1 MYLPLRPLSSVHS
14 WRYPV
19 LGPVILAA
27 SRSDKMRRFV
37 SAAPGTKQ
45 VVDRFIAGESVD
57 QVVPIVQDAADKG
70 LEVTLDVVG
79 EDITTPAQAEAARD
93 AYLELIERL
102 KVLDLGP
109 RAEMSV
115 KLSMFGQSLPSP
127 AATLNGEPSGLAP
140 TFPGG
145 HELAL
150 ANVRP
155 VVEAAAAIGTTVTL
169 DAEDHTT
176 LDSMFAIHEE
186 LRKDFPQTGCVIQ
199 SYLFRTED
207 DARRLAAAGSRV
219 RIVKGAYK
227 EPASVAYQDK
237 AEIDKAYVR
246 ITKILMAGEGYPM
259 IGSHDPRLIAI
270 AQELGRQYGRKLD
283 EYEFQMLYGI
293 RSDEHIRLAAE
304 GHRMRV
310 YTAYGT
316 DWYGYFMR
324 RLAEK
329 PANLL
334 FFGRSVLTKG

>member
-1 MYLPLRPLSSVHS
+1 M
-14 WRYPV
+14 

-27 SRSDKMRRFV
+27 SRSDKMRRIV
-37 SAAPGTKQ
+37 SAAPVTKP
-45 VVDRFIAGESVD
+45 VVTRFIPGETVD
-57 QVVPIVQDAADKG
+57 QVIPIVEELTRNG

-79 EDITTPAQAEAARD
+79 EDITEVAQSHAARD
-93 AYLELIERL
+93 AYLLLIERL
-102 KVLDLGP
+102 AELGLGESV
-109 RAEMSV
+109 EMSV
-115 KLSMFGQSLPSP
+115 KLSMFGQAL
-127 AATLNGEPSGLAP
+127 E
-140 TFPGG
+140 GG

-186 LRKDFPQTGCVIQ
+186 LRRDFPQTGCVIQ
-199 SYLFRTED
+199 AYLFRTEA

-227 EPASVAYQDK
+227 EPAEVAYLDK

-246 ITKILMAGEGYPM
+246 IMRILMDGEGYPM

-270 AQELGRQYGRKLD
+270 AQELARQAGRKLD

-293 RSDEHIRLAAE
+293 RGEEHLRLAAE

-334 FFGRSVLTKG
+334 FFLRSMITKN

>member
-1 MYLPLRPLSSVHS
+1 M
-14 WRYPV
+14 

-27 SRSDKMRRFV
+27 SRSDKMRRLI
-37 SAAPGTKQ
+37 SAAPVTKP
-45 VVDRFIAGESVD
+45 VVDRFIPGETVD
-57 QVVPIVQDAADKG
+57 QVVPIIKDLTGKG
-70 LEVTLDVVG
+70 LEVTMDVVG
-79 EDITTPAQAEAARD
+79 EDITTPEQSYAARD

-102 KVLDLGP
+102 KQLDLGTK
-109 RAEMSV
+109 AEMSI
-115 KLSMFGQSLPSP
+115 KLSMFGQAL
-127 AATLNGEPSGLAP
+127 E
-140 TFPGG
+140 GG

-155 VVEAAAAIGTTVTL
+155 VVVAAAAIGTTVTL

-199 SYLFRTED
+199 AYLFRTEA
-207 DARRLAAAGSRV
+207 DARRLAESGSRV
-219 RIVKGAYK
+219 RLVKGAYK
-227 EPASVAYQDK
+227 EPAEVAYQQK
-237 AEIDKAYVR
+237 AETDKAYVR
-246 ITKILMAGEGYPM
+246 ILRILMEGEGYPM
-259 IGSHDPRLIAI
+259 IGSHDPRLISI
-270 AQELGRQYGRKLD
+270 AQELARTAGRKLD

-293 RSDEHIRLAAE
+293 RSDEHLRLAAE

-329 PANLL
+329 PANLV
-334 FFGRSVLTKG
+334 FFLRSMITRG

>member
-1 MYLPLRPLSSVHS
+1 M
-14 WRYPV
+14 

-27 SRSDKMRRFV
+27 SRSDRMRRLI
-37 SAAPGTKQ
+37 SAAPVTKQ
-45 VVDRFIAGESVD
+45 VVDRFIPGETVHE
-57 QVVPIVQDAADKG
+57 VVPIIEELTGNG
-70 LEVTLDVVG
+70 LELTMDVVG
-79 EDITTPAQAEAARD
+79 EDITRPEQAEAARD
-93 AYLELIERL
+93 AYLALVDRIKDLELGER
-102 KVLDLGP
+102 V
-109 RAEMSV
+109 EMSV
-115 KLSMFGQSLPSP
+115 KLSMFGQALQ
-127 AATLNGEPSGLAP
+127 
-140 TFPGG
+140 GG

-199 SYLFRTED
+199 AYLFRTEA
-207 DARRLAAAGSRV
+207 DARRLAANGSRV
-219 RIVKGAYK
+219 RLVKGAYK
-227 EPASVAYQDK
+227 EPAEVAYQQK
-237 AEIDKAYVR
+237 QEIDKAYVR
-246 ITKILMAGEGYPM
+246 ILKVLMEGTGYPM
-259 IGSHDPRLIAI
+259 IGSHDPRLISI
-270 AQELGRQYGRKLD
+270 AQELARRAGRKLD

-293 RSDEHIRLAAE
+293 RSDEHLRLAAE

-329 PANLL
+329 PANLR
-334 FFGRSVLTKG
+334 FFVRSMITRG

>member
-1 MYLPLRPLSSVHS
+1 M
-14 WRYPV
+14 

-27 SRSDKMRRFV
+27 SRSDRMRRLI
-37 SAAPGTKQ
+37 SAAPVTKQ
-45 VVDRFIAGESVD
+45 VVDRFIPGETVHEI
-57 QVVPIVQDAADKG
+57 VPIIEELTDNG
-70 LEVTLDVVG
+70 LELTMDVVG
-79 EDITTPAQAEAARD
+79 EDITRPDQAEAARD
-93 AYLELIERL
+93 AYLALVDRIKDLELGER
-102 KVLDLGP
+102 V
-109 RAEMSV
+109 EMSV
-115 KLSMFGQSLPSP
+115 KLSMFGQAL
-127 AATLNGEPSGLAP
+127 E
-140 TFPGG
+140 GG

-199 SYLFRTED
+199 AYLFRTEA
-207 DARRLAAAGSRV
+207 DARRLAGNGSRV
-219 RIVKGAYK
+219 RLVKGAYK
-227 EPASVAYQDK
+227 EPAEVAYQQK
-237 AEIDKAYVR
+237 QEIDKAYVR
-246 ITKILMAGEGYPM
+246 ILKVLMEGAGYPM
-259 IGSHDPRLIAI
+259 IGSHDPRLISI
-270 AQELGRQYGRKLD
+270 AQELARRAGRKLD

-293 RSDEHIRLAAE
+293 RSDEHLRLAAE

-329 PANLL
+329 PANLR
-334 FFGRSVLTKG
+334 FFVRSMISKG

>member
-1 MYLPLRPLSSVHS
+1 M
-14 WRYPV
+14 

-57 QVVPIVQDAADKG
+57 QVIPIVQATAAKG

-79 EDITTPAQAEAARD
+79 EDITTVEQSHAARD
-93 AYLELIERL
+93 AYLELVERL
-102 KVLDLGP
+102 KDLGLGTK
-109 RAEMSV
+109 AEMSV
-115 KLSMFGQSLPSP
+115 KLSMFGQAL
-127 AATLNGEPSGLAP
+127 E
-140 TFPGG
+140 GG

-150 ANVRP
+150 SNVRP

-199 SYLFRTED
+199 AYLFRTED

-227 EPASVAYQDK
+227 EPAEVAYQDK
-237 AEIDKAYVR
+237 GEIDKAYVR
-246 ITKILMAGEGYPM
+246 VLKILMEGDGYPM

-270 AQELGRQYGRKLD
+270 TQELARRAGRKLD
-283 EYEFQMLYGI
+283 DYEFQMLYGI
-293 RSDEHIRLAAE
+293 RSEEQDRLAAE

-334 FFGRSVLTKG
+334 FFARSILTKG

>member
-1 MYLPLRPLSSVHS
+1 M
-14 WRYPV
+14 

-27 SRSDKMRRFV
+27 SRSDKMRRLI
-37 SAAPGTKQ
+37 SAAPVTKP
-45 VVDRFIAGESVD
+45 VVDRFIPGETVD
-57 QVVPIVQDAADKG
+57 QVVPIIKDLTAKG
-70 LEVTLDVVG
+70 LELTMDVVG
-79 EDITTPAQAEAARD
+79 EDITTPEQAAAARD
-93 AYLELIERL
+93 AYLALVDHL
-102 KVLDLGP
+102 KELDLGT

-115 KLSMFGQSLPSP
+115 KLSMFGQAL
-127 AATLNGEPSGLAP
+127 E
-140 TFPGG
+140 GG

-199 SYLFRTED
+199 AYLFRTEA
-207 DARRLAAAGSRV
+207 DARRLAESGSRV
-219 RIVKGAYK
+219 RVVKGAYK
-227 EPASVAYQDK
+227 EPAEVAYQQK
-237 AEIDKAYVR
+237 AETDKAYVR
-246 ITKILMAGEGYPM
+246 ILKILMEGAGYPM
-259 IGSHDPRLIAI
+259 IGSHDPRIISI
-270 AQELGRQYGRKLD
+270 AQELARKAGRKLD

-293 RSDEHIRLAAE
+293 RSDEHLRLAAE

-329 PANLL
+329 PANLV
-334 FFGRSVLTKG
+334 FFLRSMITRG

>member
-1 MYLPLRPLSSVHS
+1 M
-14 WRYPV
+14 

-27 SRSDKMRRFV
+27 SRSDRMRRLI
-37 SAAPGTKQ
+37 SAAPVTKQ
-45 VVDRFIAGESVD
+45 VVDRFIPGETVGD
-57 QVVPIVQDAADKG
+57 IVPVIEELTGRG
-70 LEVTLDVVG
+70 LELTMDVVG
-79 EDITTPAQAEAARD
+79 EDITSPEQAAAARD
-93 AYLELIERL
+93 AYLALVEHLRTLGLGER
-102 KVLDLGP
+102 V
-109 RAEMSV
+109 EMSV
-115 KLSMFGQSLPSP
+115 KLSMFGQAL
-127 AATLNGEPSGLAP
+127 
-140 TFPGG
+140 PGG

-186 LRKDFPQTGCVIQ
+186 LRKDFPGTGCVIQ
-199 SYLFRTED
+199 AYLFRTEA

-219 RIVKGAYK
+219 RLVKGAYK
-227 EPASVAYQDK
+227 EPAEVAHQQK
-237 AEIDKAYVR
+237 SEIDKAYVR
-246 ITKILMAGEGYPM
+246 VLRTLMEGEGYPM
-259 IGSHDPRLIAI
+259 VGSHDPRLISI
-270 AQELGRQYGRKLD
+270 AQELARRAGRKLD

-293 RSDEHIRLAAE
+293 RSDEHLRLAAE

-329 PANLL
+329 PANLR
-334 FFGRSVLTKG
+334 FFLRSMITHD

>member
-1 MYLPLRPLSSVHS
+1 M
-14 WRYPV
+14 

-27 SRSDKMRRFV
+27 SRSDKMRRLV
-37 SAAPGTKQ
+37 SAAPVTKP
-45 VVDRFIAGESVD
+45 VVDRFIPGETVD
-57 QVVPIVQDAADKG
+57 QVVPIVTDMADKG

-79 EDITTPAQAEAARD
+79 EDITRPEQATAARD
-93 AYLELIERL
+93 AYLQLVERL
-102 KVLDLGP
+102 KPLGLEAC
-109 RAEMSV
+109 AEMSV
-115 KLSMFGQSLPSP
+115 KLSMFGQAL
-127 AATLNGEPSGLAP
+127 E
-140 TFPGG
+140 GG

-176 LDSMFAIHEE
+176 LDSMFAIHDE
-186 LRKDFPQTGCVIQ
+186 LRKDFPETGCVIQ

-207 DARRLAAAGSRV
+207 DARRLAANGSRV

-227 EPASVAYQDK
+227 EPSSVAFQDK
-237 AEIDKAYVR
+237 AEVDKAYVR
-246 ITKILMAGEGYPM
+246 ILKILMAGEGYPM

-270 AQELGRQYGRKLD
+270 TQELARRAGRKLD

-293 RSDEHIRLAAE
+293 RSEEQVRLAAE

-334 FFGRSVLTKG
+334 FFARSMITKN

>member
-1 MYLPLRPLSSVHS
+1 M
-14 WRYPV
+14 

-27 SRSDKMRRFV
+27 SRSDKMRRIV
-37 SAAPGTKQ
+37 SAAPVTKP
-45 VVDRFIAGESVD
+45 VVNRFIPGETVD
-57 QVVPIVQDAADKG
+57 QVIPIVEELTRAG

-79 EDITTPAQAEAARD
+79 EDITEVEQSYAARD
-93 AYLELIERL
+93 AYLQLIERL
-102 KVLDLGP
+102 AELGLGEK
-109 RAEMSV
+109 AEMSV
-115 KLSMFGQSLPSP
+115 KLSMFGQAL
-127 AATLNGEPSGLAP
+127 E
-140 TFPGG
+140 GG

-186 LRKDFPQTGCVIQ
+186 LRRDFPQTGCVIQ
-199 SYLFRTED
+199 AYLFRTEA

-227 EPASVAYQDK
+227 EPAEVAYQDK

-246 ITKILMAGEGYPM
+246 ILKTLMDGEGYPM

-270 AQELGRQYGRKLD
+270 GQELARKAGRKLD

-293 RSDEHIRLAAE
+293 RSEEHLRLAAE

-334 FFGRSVLTKG
+334 FFVRSMITKN

>member
-1 MYLPLRPLSSVHS
+1 M
-14 WRYPV
+14 

-27 SRSDKMRRFV
+27 SRSDRMRRLI
-37 SAAPGTKQ
+37 SAAPVTKQ
-45 VVDRFIAGESVD
+45 VVDRFIPGEGVD
-57 QVVPIVQDAADKG
+57 DIVPVVEVLTAAG
-70 LEVTLDVVG
+70 LEVTMDVVG
-79 EDITTPAQAEAARD
+79 EDITRPEQAAAARD
-93 AYLELIERL
+93 AYLELIDRL
-102 KVLDLGP
+102 GALELGE

-115 KLSMFGQSLPSP
+115 KLSLFGQAL
-127 AATLNGEPSGLAP
+127 E
-140 TFPGG
+140 GG

-186 LRKDFPQTGCVIQ
+186 LRRDFPQTGCVIQ
-199 SYLFRTED
+199 AYLFRTEA
-207 DARRLAAAGSRV
+207 DARRLAANGSRV
-219 RIVKGAYK
+219 RLVKGAYK
-227 EPASVAYQDK
+227 EPASVAHQQK
-237 AEIDKAYVR
+237 SEIDKAYVR
-246 ITKILMAGEGYPM
+246 TLKILMDGEGYPM
-259 IGSHDPRLIAI
+259 IGSHDPRLISI
-270 AQELGRQYGRKLD
+270 AQELAHRAGRKLD

-293 RSDEHIRLAAE
+293 RTDEHHRLAAE

-329 PANLL
+329 PANLR
-334 FFGRSVLTKG
+334 FFLRSMISKG

>member
-1 MYLPLRPLSSVHS
+1 M
-14 WRYPV
+14 

-27 SRSDKMRRFV
+27 SRSDKMRRLI
-37 SAAPGTKQ
+37 SAAPVTKP
-45 VVDRFIAGESVD
+45 VVDRFIPGETVD
-57 QVVPIVQDAADKG
+57 QVVPIIQDLTGKG
-70 LEVTLDVVG
+70 LEVTMDVVG
-79 EDITTPAQAEAARD
+79 EDITTPEQSYAARD

-102 KVLDLGP
+102 KQLDLGTK
-109 RAEMSV
+109 AEMSI
-115 KLSMFGQSLPSP
+115 KLSMFGQAL
-127 AATLNGEPSGLAP
+127 E
-140 TFPGG
+140 GG

-199 SYLFRTED
+199 AYLFRTEA
-207 DARRLAAAGSRV
+207 DARRLAESGSRV
-219 RIVKGAYK
+219 RLVKGAYK
-227 EPASVAYQDK
+227 EPAEVAYQQK
-237 AEIDKAYVR
+237 AETDKAYVR
-246 ITKILMAGEGYPM
+246 ILKILMEGEGYPM
-259 IGSHDPRLIAI
+259 IGSHDPRLISI
-270 AQELGRQYGRKLD
+270 AQELARTAGRKLD

-293 RSDEHIRLAAE
+293 RSDEHLRLAAE

-334 FFGRSVLTKG
+334 FFARSILTKG

>member
-1 MYLPLRPLSSVHS
+1 M
-14 WRYPV
+14 

-27 SRSDKMRRFV
+27 SRSDRMRRMV
-37 SAAPGTKQ
+37 SAAPVTKS
-45 VVDRFIAGESVD
+45 VVDRFIPGETVD
-57 QVVPIVQDAADKG
+57 EVVPVIEDLTDKG
-70 LEVTLDVVG
+70 LDVTMDVVG
-79 EDITTPAQAEAARD
+79 EDITTAEQAEAARD
-93 AYLELIERL
+93 AYLELVERL
-102 KVLDLGP
+102 GDLGLGT

-115 KLSMFGQSLPSP
+115 KLSMFGQALPH
-127 AATLNGEPSGLAP
+127 
-140 TFPGG
+140 G

-176 LDSMFAIHEE
+176 LDSMFAIHDE

-199 SYLFRTED
+199 AYLYRTEE
-207 DARRLAAAGSRV
+207 DARRLAASGSRV
-219 RIVKGAYK
+219 RLVKGAYK
-227 EPASVAYQDK
+227 EPAAVAYQRK
-237 AEIDKAYVR
+237 HEIDKAYVR
-246 ITKILMAGEGYPM
+246 VLKVLMEGSGYPM
-259 IGSHDPRLIAI
+259 IGSHDPRLISI
-270 AQELGRQYGRKLD
+270 AQELAHRAARKPD

-293 RSDEHIRLAAE
+293 RSEEHLRLAAD

-329 PANLL
+329 PANLR
-334 FFGRSVLTKG
+334 FFARSMITKG

>member
-1 MYLPLRPLSSVHS
+1 M
-14 WRYPV
+14 

-27 SRSDKMRRFV
+27 SRSDRMRRFV

-45 VVDRFIAGESVD
+45 VVARFIAGESVD
-57 QVVPIVQDAADKG
+57 QVVPVVQDAVAKG

-79 EDITTPAQAEAARD
+79 EDITTREQAFAARD
-93 AYLELIERL
+93 AYLELIEHL
-102 KVLDLGP
+102 KELDLGTK
-109 RAEMSV
+109 AEMSI
-115 KLSMFGQSLPSP
+115 KLSMFGQAL
-127 AATLNGEPSGLAP
+127 E
-140 TFPGG
+140 GG

-155 VVEAAAAIGTTVTL
+155 VVEAAAAIGTTITL

-186 LRKDFPQTGCVIQ
+186 LRKDFPRTGCVIQ
-199 SYLFRTED
+199 AYLYRTEA
-207 DARRLAAAGSRV
+207 DARRLAASGSRV
-219 RIVKGAYK
+219 RLVKGAYK
-227 EPASVAYQDK
+227 EPAEVAYQDK
-237 AEIDKAYVR
+237 AETDKAYVR
-246 ITKILMAGEGYPM
+246 VLRVLMEGEGYPM
-259 IGSHDPRLIAI
+259 IGSHDPRLISI
-270 AQELGRQYGRKLD
+270 AQELARKAGRKLD

-293 RSDEHIRLAAE
+293 RSEEHLRLAAE

-334 FFGRSVLTKG
+334 FFARSILTKG

>member
-1 MYLPLRPLSSVHS
+1 M
-14 WRYPV
+14 

-27 SRSDKMRRFV
+27 SRSDKMRKLV
-37 SAAPGTKQ
+37 SAAPVTKP
-45 VVDRFIAGESVD
+45 VVNRFIPGETVD
-57 QVVPIVQDAADKG
+57 QVVPIVEETVGKG
-70 LEVTLDVVG
+70 LELTLDVVG
-79 EDITTPAQAEAARD
+79 EDITTPEQAAHARD

-102 KVLDLGP
+102 KELGHGTK
-109 RAEMSV
+109 AEMSV
-115 KLSMFGQSLPSP
+115 KLSMFGQAL
-127 AATLNGEPSGLAP
+127 E
-140 TFPGG
+140 GG

-199 SYLFRTED
+199 AYLFRTEA
-207 DARRLAAAGSRV
+207 DARRLAANGSRV

-227 EPASVAYQDK
+227 EPAEVAYQDK
-237 AEIDKAYVR
+237 REIDKAYVR
-246 ITKILMAGEGYPM
+246 ILRILMEGEGYPM

-270 AQELGRQYGRKLD
+270 GQELARRAGRKLD

-293 RSDEHIRLAAE
+293 RGEEHLRLAAE

-334 FFGRSVLTKG
+334 FFVRSMITKN

>member
-1 MYLPLRPLSSVHS
+1 M
-14 WRYPV
+14 

-27 SRSDKMRRFV
+27 SRSDRMRRFV

-45 VVDRFIAGESVD
+45 VVARFIAGESVD
-57 QVVPIVQDAADKG
+57 QVVPVVQDAVAKG

-79 EDITTPAQAEAARD
+79 EDITTREQAFAARD
-93 AYLELIERL
+93 AYLELVEHL
-102 KVLDLGP
+102 KELDLGTK
-109 RAEMSV
+109 AEMSI
-115 KLSMFGQSLPSP
+115 KLSMFGQAL
-127 AATLNGEPSGLAP
+127 E
-140 TFPGG
+140 GG

-186 LRKDFPQTGCVIQ
+186 LRKDFPRTGCVIQ
-199 SYLFRTED
+199 AYLYRTEA
-207 DARRLAAAGSRV
+207 DARRLAASGSRV
-219 RIVKGAYK
+219 RLVKGAYK
-227 EPASVAYQDK
+227 EPAEVAYQDK
-237 AEIDKAYVR
+237 AETDKAYVR
-246 ITKILMAGEGYPM
+246 VLRVLMEGEGYPM
-259 IGSHDPRLIAI
+259 IGSHDPRLISI
-270 AQELGRQYGRKLD
+270 AQELARKAGRKLD

-293 RSDEHIRLAAE
+293 RSEEHLRLAAE

-334 FFGRSVLTKG
+334 FFARSILTKG

>member
-1 MYLPLRPLSSVHS
+1 M
-14 WRYPV
+14 

-27 SRSDKMRRFV
+27 SRSDRMRRLV
-37 SAAPGTKQ
+37 SAAPVTKP
-45 VVDRFIAGESVD
+45 VVERFIAGETVD
-57 QVVPIVQDAADKG
+57 DVVPVVKHLADRG
-70 LEVTLDVVG
+70 LEVSLDVVG
-79 EDITTPAQAEAARD
+79 EDITTPEQSTAARD
-93 AYLELIERL
+93 AYLRLIDHLEG
-102 KVLDLGP
+102 LGLGE

-115 KLSMFGQSLPSP
+115 KLTLFGQAL
-127 AATLNGEPSGLAP
+127 
-140 TFPGG
+140 PGG

-155 VVEAAAAIGTTVTL
+155 VVEAAARIGTTVTL

-199 SYLFRTED
+199 AYLFRTEA
-207 DARRLAAAGSRV
+207 DARRLAANGSRV

-227 EPASVAYQDK
+227 ETASVAYQDK

-246 ITKILMAGEGYPM
+246 ILKILMEGEGYPM

-270 AQELGRQYGRKLD
+270 TQELARRVGRKLD
-283 EYEFQMLYGI
+283 DYEFQMLYGI
-293 RSDEHIRLAAE
+293 RGEEQTRLAAE
-304 GHRMRV
+304 GHRVRV

-329 PANLL
+329 PANLR
-334 FFGRSVLTKG
+334 FFARSMITKG

>member
-1 MYLPLRPLSSVHS
+1 
-14 WRYPV
+14 V

-27 SRSDKMRRFV
+27 SRSDRMRRLI
-37 SAAPGTKQ
+37 SAAPVTKQ
-45 VVDRFIAGESVD
+45 VVDRFIPGEGVD
-57 QVVPIVQDAADKG
+57 DIVPVVEDLTAAG
-70 LEVTLDVVG
+70 LEVTMDVVG
-79 EDITTPAQAEAARD
+79 EDITRPEQATAARD
-93 AYLELIERL
+93 AYLELIDRL
-102 KVLDLGP
+102 GALELGE

-115 KLSMFGQSLPSP
+115 KLSLFGQAL
-127 AATLNGEPSGLAP
+127 E
-140 TFPGG
+140 GG

-186 LRKDFPQTGCVIQ
+186 LRRDFPQTGCVIQ
-199 SYLFRTED
+199 AYLFRTEA
-207 DARRLAAAGSRV
+207 DARRLAANGSRV
-219 RIVKGAYK
+219 RLVKGAYK
-227 EPASVAYQDK
+227 EPASVAHQQK
-237 AEIDKAYVR
+237 TEIDKAYVR
-246 ITKILMAGEGYPM
+246 TLKILMDGEGYPM
-259 IGSHDPRLIAI
+259 IGSHDPRLISI
-270 AQELGRQYGRKLD
+270 AQELAHRAGRKLD

-293 RSDEHIRLAAE
+293 RTDEHHRLAAE

-329 PANLL
+329 PANLR
-334 FFGRSVLTKG
+334 FFLRSMISKG

>member
-1 MYLPLRPLSSVHS
+1 M
-14 WRYPV
+14 

-27 SRSDKMRRFV
+27 SRSDRLRRV
-37 SAAPGTKQ
+37 ISAAPVTRP
-45 VVDRFIAGESVD
+45 VVDRFIPGETVD
-57 QVVPIVQDAADKG
+57 DVVPIVQDLTDRG
-70 LEVTLDVVG
+70 LQVTLDVVG
-79 EDITTPAQAEAARD
+79 EDITTPEQAAAARD
-93 AYLELIERL
+93 AYLELVERL
-102 KVLDLGP
+102 GELELGT

-115 KLSMFGQSLPSP
+115 KLSLFGQSLPSP
-127 AATLNGEPSGLAP
+127 ATTLDREPSGPAP
-140 TFPGG
+140 AFPGG

-150 ANVRP
+150 ANIRP

-199 SYLFRTED
+199 AYLFRTEA
-207 DARRLAAAGSRV
+207 DARRLADSGSRV
-219 RIVKGAYK
+219 RLVKGAYK
-227 EPASVAYQDK
+227 EPAEVAYQQK
-237 AEIDKAYVR
+237 AETDKAYVR
-246 ITKILMAGEGYPM
+246 ILRILMEGSGYPM
-259 IGSHDPRLIAI
+259 IGSHDPRLISI
-270 AQELGRQYGRKLD
+270 AQELARRAGRKPD

-293 RSDEHIRLAAE
+293 RSDEHLRLAGE

-324 RLAEK
+324 RLAER

-334 FFGRSVLTKG
+334 FFGRSILTKG

>member
-1 MYLPLRPLSSVHS
+1 M
-14 WRYPV
+14 

-27 SRSDKMRRFV
+27 SRSDRMRRLI
-37 SAAPGTKQ
+37 SAAPVTGP
-45 VVDRFIAGESVD
+45 VVDRFIPGESVD
-57 QVVPIVQDAADKG
+57 QVVPIIQDLAGRG
-70 LEVTLDVVG
+70 LELTMDVVG
-79 EDITTPAQAEAARD
+79 EDITTPEQASLARD
-93 AYLELIERL
+93 AYLELVDRL
-102 KVLDLGP
+102 KGLDLGT

-115 KLSMFGQSLPSP
+115 KLSMFGQAL
-127 AATLNGEPSGLAP
+127 
-140 TFPGG
+140 PGG
-145 HELAL
+145 HEIAL

-186 LRKDFPQTGCVIQ
+186 LRKDFPETGCVIQ
-199 SYLFRTED
+199 SYLFRTEA
-207 DARRLAAAGSRV
+207 DARRLAANGSRV
-219 RIVKGAYK
+219 RLVKGAYK
-227 EPASVAYQDK
+227 EPAEVAYQRK
-237 AEIDKAYVR
+237 PEIDKAYVR
-246 ITKILMAGEGYPM
+246 VLRILMEGDGYPM
-259 IGSHDPRLIAI
+259 VGSHDPRLISI
-270 AQELGRQYGRKLD
+270 AQELGRRAGRKPD

-293 RSDEHIRLAAE
+293 RSDEHLRLAAE

-334 FFGRSVLTKG
+334 FFGRSILTKS

>member
-1 MYLPLRPLSSVHS
+1 M
-14 WRYPV
+14 
-19 LGPVILAA
+19 LGPAILAA
-27 SRSDKMRRFV
+27 SRSDKMRRIV
-37 SAAPGTKQ
+37 SAAPVTKP
-45 VVDRFIAGESVD
+45 VVNRFIPGETVD
-57 QVVPIVQDAADKG
+57 QVIPIVEDLTGKG

-79 EDITTPAQAEAARD
+79 EDITTVEQSHAARD
-93 AYLELIERL
+93 AYLELIEQL
-102 KVLDLGP
+102 AHLGLGETV
-109 RAEMSV
+109 EMSV
-115 KLSMFGQSLPSP
+115 KLSMFGQAL
-127 AATLNGEPSGLAP
+127 E
-140 TFPGG
+140 GG

-186 LRKDFPQTGCVIQ
+186 LRREYPQTGCVIQ
-199 SYLFRTED
+199 AYLFRTEA

-227 EPASVAYQDK
+227 EPAEVAYQDK

-246 ITKILMAGEGYPM
+246 ILKILMEGEGYPM

-270 AQELGRQYGRKLD
+270 GQELARKAGRKLD

-293 RSDEHIRLAAE
+293 RGEEHLRLAAE

-334 FFGRSVLTKG
+334 FFLRSMITKN

>member
-1 MYLPLRPLSSVHS
+1 M
-14 WRYPV
+14 
-19 LGPVILAA
+19 LGPAILAA
-27 SRSDKMRRFV
+27 SRSDKMRRIV
-37 SAAPGTKQ
+37 SAAPVTKP
-45 VVDRFIAGESVD
+45 VVNRFIPGETVD
-57 QVVPIVQDAADKG
+57 QVIPIVEDLTRKG

-79 EDITTPAQAEAARD
+79 EDITTVEQSHAARD
-93 AYLELIERL
+93 AYLELIARL
-102 KVLDLGP
+102 ASLGLGEK
-109 RAEMSV
+109 AEMSV
-115 KLSMFGQSLPSP
+115 KLSMFGQAL
-127 AATLNGEPSGLAP
+127 E
-140 TFPGG
+140 GG

-186 LRKDFPQTGCVIQ
+186 LRRDFPQTGCVIQ
-199 SYLFRTED
+199 AYLFRTEA

-227 EPASVAYQDK
+227 EPAEVAYLDK

-246 ITKILMAGEGYPM
+246 ILKILMEGEGYPM

-270 AQELGRQYGRKLD
+270 SQELARTAGRKLD

-293 RSDEHIRLAAE
+293 RSEEHLRLAAE

-334 FFGRSVLTKG
+334 FFVRSMITKN

>member
-1 MYLPLRPLSSVHS
+1 M
-14 WRYPV
+14 
-19 LGPVILAA
+19 LGPVLLAA

-45 VVDRFIAGESVD
+45 VVDRFIAGETVGE
-57 QVVPIVQDAADKG
+57 VIPIVKDAAANG

-79 EDITTPAQAEAARD
+79 EDITTVEQSYAARD

-102 KVLDLGP
+102 KELGLGE

-115 KLSMFGQSLPSP
+115 KLSMFGQAL
-127 AATLNGEPSGLAP
+127 E
-140 TFPGG
+140 GG

-199 SYLFRTED
+199 AYLFRTED

-237 AEIDKAYVR
+237 AETDKAFVR
-246 ITKILMAGEGYPM
+246 IIKILMAGLGYPM

-270 AQELGRQYGRKLD
+270 TQDVARQAGRKLD

-293 RSDEHIRLAAE
+293 RSDEHVRLASE

-310 YTAYGT
+310 YTAFGT

-334 FFGRSVLTKG
+334 FFARSILTKG

>member
-1 MYLPLRPLSSVHS
+1 
-14 WRYPV
+14 
-19 LGPVILAA
+19 
-27 SRSDKMRRFV
+27 MRRFV

-45 VVDRFIAGESVD
+45 VVARFIAGETVE
-57 QVVPIVQDAADKG
+57 QVIPIVQDAAAKG

-79 EDITTPAQAEAARD
+79 EDITTPGQAAAARD
-93 AYLELIERL
+93 AYL
-102 KVLDLGP
+102 DLVEHLAGLGLGA

-115 KLSMFGQSLPSP
+115 KLSMFGQALQ
-127 AATLNGEPSGLAP
+127 
-140 TFPGG
+140 GG

-199 SYLFRTED
+199 AYLFRTED
-207 DARRLAAAGSRV
+207 DARRLARAGSRV

-237 AEIDKAYVR
+237 TEIDKAYVR
-246 ITKILMAGEGYPM
+246 ILKILMEGDGYPM

-270 AQELGRQYGRKLD
+270 AQELAHRAGRKLD

-293 RSDEHIRLAAE
+293 RGDEHLRLAAE

-334 FFGRSVLTKG
+334 FFARSILTKG

>member
-1 MYLPLRPLSSVHS
+1 M
-14 WRYPV
+14 
-19 LGPVILAA
+19 LGPAILAA
-27 SRSDKMRRFV
+27 SRSDKMRRIV
-37 SAAPGTKQ
+37 SAAPVTKP
-45 VVDRFIAGESVD
+45 VVTRFIPGETVD
-57 QVVPIVQDAADKG
+57 QVIPIVKDLTRKG
-70 LEVTLDVVG
+70 LEITLDVVG
-79 EDITTPAQAEAARD
+79 EDITTVEQSHAARD
-93 AYLELIERL
+93 AYLELIEHL
-102 KVLDLGP
+102 AGLELGETV
-109 RAEMSV
+109 EMSV
-115 KLSMFGQSLPSP
+115 KLSMFGQAL
-127 AATLNGEPSGLAP
+127 E
-140 TFPGG
+140 GG

-186 LRKDFPQTGCVIQ
+186 LRRDFPQTGCVIQ
-199 SYLFRTED
+199 AYLFRTEA

-227 EPASVAYQDK
+227 EPAEVAYQDK

-246 ITKILMAGEGYPM
+246 ILKTLMEGEGYPM

-270 AQELGRQYGRKLD
+270 AQELARTAGRKLD

-293 RSDEHIRLAAE
+293 RSEEHLRLAAE

-334 FFGRSVLTKG
+334 FFLRSMITKN